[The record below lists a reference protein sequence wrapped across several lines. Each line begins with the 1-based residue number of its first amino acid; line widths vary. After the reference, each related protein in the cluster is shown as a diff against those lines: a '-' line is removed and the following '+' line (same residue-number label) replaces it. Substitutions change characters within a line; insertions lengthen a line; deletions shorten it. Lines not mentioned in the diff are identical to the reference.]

1 MSEAPTWLENNPGV
15 LRLDAYATAS
25 LLRIAIR
32 RGEADLADSAAIRL
46 HRLCGPRVWRHLL
59 FSAFE
64 DVSVGSLDALLE
76 TTGIALGGVAGRSVE
91 GIEPHLGA
99 LARQLAEAPKDRS
112 AICLMSA
119 AWSHPAFEDA
129 RRVIDKASPAERL
142 DLVAE
147 ADVSL
152 TVRAI
157 AAWRASG
164 MRWRASAQGDLT
176 DLMAVFAQL
185 GVPADLILA
194 ARQGANLTHKP
205 IVVMAPL
212 VWLAACKDSNP
223 AIVACPLSERA
234 TMSGVPLCAFDWNT
248 VIGKTAIRRLA
259 RQSQAVRDALRAFA
273 PENRAQLVASSAAF
287 YADGAPVSRRLDWEG
302 SVALEVMGIEADML
316 RAGAALPGVQP
327 ILAAFRDNLGDLNL
341 IRARLFCRR

>member
-1 MSEAPTWLENNPGV
+1 MSEAPTWLEYNPGV

-46 HRLCGPRVWRHLL
+46 HRLCGPSVWRHLL

-99 LARQLAEAPKDRS
+99 LARRLAEAPKDRS

-129 RRVIDKASPAERL
+129 RRVIEKASPAERL

-157 AAWRASG
+157 AAWRA
-164 MRWRASAQGDLT
+164 
-176 DLMAVFAQL
+176 
-185 GVPADLILA
+185 
-194 ARQGANLTHKP
+194 
-205 IVVMAPL
+205 
-212 VWLAACKDSNP
+212 
-223 AIVACPLSERA
+223 
-234 TMSGVPLCAFDWNT
+234 
-248 VIGKTAIRRLA
+248 
-259 RQSQAVRDALRAFA
+259 
-273 PENRAQLVASSAAF
+273 
-287 YADGAPVSRRLDWEG
+287 
-302 SVALEVMGIEADML
+302 
-316 RAGAALPGVQP
+316 
-327 ILAAFRDNLGDLNL
+327 
-341 IRARLFCRR
+341 